1 MKVTINQIAALSGV
15 SRGTVDKVIHNRPGV
30 RPTVRE
36 HVMRVIHQ
44 TGYTPIH
51 TTLQPPHKTVA
62 VIIPRTTDTYFA
74 TLKIE
79 LDKLCSNLPD
89 LTLRYHFC
97 ESTDIDSQLAAL
109 QHPADAWLIRG
120 VRSDHL
126 RIRLQT
132 LNRPIFFLD
141 AEVPGVSAVCTFCE
155 DNYQGG
161 RIAASL
167 LSKCMGRYGK
177 AAVLAGSPEI
187 VSHCQRLNG
196 FLDYLQTYCPE
207 IEVVAQLFSQDQSVI
222 AYTQA
227 CRTLDQFPD
236 LNGFCNLA
244 GYAGEIGQAMLQRK
258 RPVKMVC
265 YDSTDDVTALIQK
278 GIVEF
283 SISLLLSQQAH
294 SIITTLYDY
303 LLKGI
308 VPTKTCI
315 QTPVTVLFDESLNG
329 ILPSNPKAYEHLI

>member
-1 MKVTINQIAALSGV
+1 MKVTINYIAELAGV
-15 SRGTVDKVIHNRPGV
+15 SRGTVDKVIHERPGV
-30 RPTVRE
+30 RPAVRE
-36 HVMRVIHQ
+36 HVMQVIRQ
-44 TGYTPIH
+44 TGYQPIH
-51 TTLQPPHKTVA
+51 RSLEPTSKTVA
-62 VIIPRTTDTYFA
+62 VIMPRTTDTYFA
-74 TLKIE
+74 ALKAE
-79 LDKLCSNLPD
+79 LDARCDLLPD

-120 VRSDHL
+120 VRSERL
-126 RIRLQT
+126 RIRLKQ
-132 LNRPIFFLD
+132 LECPIFFLD
-141 AEVPGVSAVCTFCE
+141 AEVPGVSSVCTFCE

-187 VSHCQRLNG
+187 ASHCQRLDG
-196 FLDYLQTYCPE
+196 FLDYLQEHCPE

-227 CRTLDQFPD
+227 CRTLDQFPE
-236 LNGFCNLA
+236 LKGFCNLA
-244 GYAGEIGQAMLQRK
+244 GYAGEFGQAMLQRK

-265 YDSTDDVTALIQK
+265 YDSTADVAALIQK

-283 SISLLLSQQAH
+283 SISLLLSQQAG
-294 SIITTLYDY
+294 SIINTLYDY
-303 LLKGI
+303 LLRGI
-308 VPTKTCI
+308 PPIESCI
-315 QTPVTVLFDESLNG
+315 QTPVTVLFDESLGG
-329 ILPSNPKAYEHLI
+329 ILPDGQK